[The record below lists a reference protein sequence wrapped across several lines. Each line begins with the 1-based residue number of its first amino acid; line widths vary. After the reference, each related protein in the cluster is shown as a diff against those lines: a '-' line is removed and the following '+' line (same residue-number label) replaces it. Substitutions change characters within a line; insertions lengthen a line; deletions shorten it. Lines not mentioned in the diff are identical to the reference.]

1 MKKSINWKHVSITM
15 LIASN
20 LFLSIGGS
28 YQQQKISKLESDVFN
43 LKNELV
49 TLDEET
55 AEWYALYKETLNDLY
70 FLEVESGYYNESETN
85 VMRNPNTINSNY

>member
-1 MKKSINWKHVSITM
+1 MDKKINWKNVSITM

-20 LFLSIGGS
+20 LFFSIGGS

-55 AEWYALYKETLNDLY
+55 SGWYSLYKETLNDLY
-70 FLEVESGYYNESETN
+70 FLELELGLYNESETN